1 MRIETDG
8 ETIDYTI
15 VGSSESDVA
24 AGRISSSS
32 PVGRALLGRSE
43 GDEVVIVTPAGDR
56 HYRIVSVN

>member
-15 VGSSESDVA
+15 VGSSESDVE

-32 PVGRALLGRSE
+32 PVGRALLGRAE
-43 GDEVVIVTPAGDR
+43 GDEVVIATPAGER
-56 HYRIVSVN
+56 HYRIVAVS